1 MFLLSENYDIFKKYL
16 DLIFGGFMQ
25 ITLFEAASAGN
36 HSMAKFGE
44 PVEFHTLGE
53 LISIVEKFAYSPA
66 IFKNNARSKEN
77 FISCDIIGLDFDGG
91 CSIVDIIERTEQ
103 LGFTA
108 LLSTTKSH
116 RVEKNGI
123 TSDRFRVLFPLKDTI
138 KDSAIFE
145 ATWVR
150 LYKLYPE
157 ADKACKNCDRY
168 FAPSMQYKYINGVW
182 LEPSIPTT
190 APATPIAPSNKTNG
204 LPISENLTLTRD
216 TTHFMAN
223 AHTGLPGEFNST
235 LNKAS
240 YAIARSGMPRHL
252 ASALLQAAS
261 PGDFDATDEKTFNSG
276 FDAGLVKGIVN
287 TKTAASK
294 GDALEDVYHLINAEF
309 DGSYICLEDEQGRRS
324 QILQISQNNVV
335 KRTSRE
341 KLSMEIG
348 RLLLNRI
355 GKFYDT
361 AKCDKF
367 ADMWIQY
374 SASIT
379 KLPEIVTT
387 AGSNEYSYHKLD
399 VVPEPGDHPIFTE
412 FLERTTN
419 SRALCAFI
427 WSLFEESANL
437 QQYVWLYG
445 DGGNGKSSLG
455 DFLARLLGPTYMSK
469 NASNAYNNKH
479 FSSSLV
485 GKRLAVFEDSNSVKF
500 VQSGTFK
507 EITGGGQIE
516 VEAKYEPSYSTRL
529 SCKFL
534 FLSNYEP
541 EISTKS
547 ADLRRLILCHVGA
560 ISGPMNHNYINNLW
574 SERASILS
582 TCRDI
587 YHELCDGG
595 YIQIEEHAMARSA
608 SDSEIAQAALFSEYL
623 QVGGE
628 IYSMDLYQTIRGS
641 LKSHGLKFSQ
651 MKDWLIRT
659 KCVTVGEVDGKTL
672 YYGISKL

>member
-1 MFLLSENYDIFKKYL
+1 MK
-16 DLIFGGFMQ
+16 
-25 ITLFEAASAGN
+25 ITLFKAASAGN
-36 HSMAKFGE
+36 HAMAKFGE
-44 PVEFHTLGE
+44 LYEF
-53 LISIVEKFAYSPA
+53 SDIVELQAVIAEFAYSPA
-66 IFKNNARSKEN
+66 IFKNNVRSKEN
-77 FISCDIIGLDFDGG
+77 FISCDVIGLDFDGG
-91 CSIVDIIERTEQ
+91 SNIDDIVERTEQ
-103 LGFTA
+103 LGFAA
-108 LLSTTKSH
+108 LISTTKSH
-116 RVEKNGI
+116 NILKHGI
-123 TSDRFRVLFPLKDTI
+123 VADRFRVIFPLSQCINDAT
-138 KDSAIFE
+138 IFE
-145 ATWVR
+145 ATWTR
-150 LYKLYPE
+150 LFKLYPE

-168 FAPSMQYKYINGVW
+168 FAPSKPYKFMAGIE
-182 LEPSIPTT
+182 LTPSIP
-190 APATPIAPSNKTNG
+190 AIAPITAIAPLNKINN
-204 LPISENLTLTRD
+204 LSIAENLTLTRD
-216 TTHFMAN
+216 TTQFMAN
-223 AHTGLPGEFNST
+223 AHTGLPGEFNSC
-235 LNKAS
+235 LNKAA
-240 YAIARSGMPRHL
+240 YAIARSGIPRHL

-261 PGDFDATDEKTFNSG
+261 PADFDASDEKTFNSG
-276 FDAGLVKGIVN
+276 FDAGLIKGIVN
-287 TKTAASK
+287 TKTVASK

-324 QILQISQNNVV
+324 QILQVLQNNVV
-335 KRTSRE
+335 KRTSKE
-341 KLSMEIG
+341 KLSMGIG

-374 SASIT
+374 SEAVT

-387 AGSNEYSYHKLD
+387 ADSSEYSYHKLD
-399 VVPEPGDHPIFTE
+399 VVPESGEHPIFSE
-412 FLERTTN
+412 FLNRTTN

-437 QQYVWLYG
+437 QQYVWLHG

-541 EISTKS
+541 EISSQK
-547 ADLRRLILCHVGA
+547 ADLRRLILCHVDK
-560 ISGPMNHNYINNLW
+560 ISGPMNHNYIDNLW
-574 SERASILS
+574 SERAAILS
-582 TCRDI
+582 TCKDA
-587 YHELCDGG
+587 YHELCGGG
-595 YIQIEEHAMARSA
+595 YIRVNAEDMENIA
-608 SDSEIAQAALFSEYL
+608 SDSEIAQQVVYTEYL
-623 QVGGE
+623 QDGGE
-628 IYSMDLYQTIRGS
+628 IGSQDLFNLVKGGLR
-641 LKSHGLKFSQ
+641 SHGLKFPQ
-651 MKDWLIRT
+651 FKNWLKRE
-659 KCVTVGEVDGKTL
+659 KCVKVYTKERKVFFKGV
-672 YYGISKL
+672 SKL

>member
-1 MFLLSENYDIFKKYL
+1 
-16 DLIFGGFMQ
+16 MQ
-25 ITLFEAASAGN
+25 ITLFKAASSGN
-36 HSMAKFGE
+36 HAMAKFGE
-44 PVEFHTLGE
+44 VAEIHSMQALQAVIAE
-53 LISIVEKFAYSPA
+53 FAYSPA
-66 IFKNNARSKEN
+66 IFKNNVRAKEN
-77 FISCDIIGLDFDGG
+77 FQRCDIIGLDFDGG
-91 CSIVDIIERTEQ
+91 CSIDDIVERTEQ

-108 LLSTTKSH
+108 LISATKSH
-116 RVEKNGI
+116 NILKHGI
-123 TSDRFRVLFPLKDTI
+123 MADRFRVILPLSQCITDP
-138 KDSAIFE
+138 AIFE
-145 ATWVR
+145 ATWAR
-150 LYKLYPE
+150 LFKLYPE

-168 FAPSMQYKYINGVW
+168 FAPSKPYKEITGIA
-182 LEPSIPTT
+182 LTPSIPVI
-190 APATPIAPSNKTNG
+190 APIAPIAPSSKINNLTVA
-204 LPISENLTLTRD
+204 ENLTLTRD
-216 TTHFMAN
+216 TTQFMAS
-223 AHTGLPGEFNST
+223 AHTGLPGEFNSM
-235 LNKAS
+235 LNKAAYS
-240 YAIARSGMPRHL
+240 IARSGMPRHL

-261 PGDFDATDEKTFNSG
+261 PGDFDSSDEKTFNSG
-276 FDAGLVKGIVN
+276 FDAGLIKGIIN
-287 TKTAASK
+287 TKTVASK

-309 DGSYICLEDEQGRRS
+309 DGSYISLEDEQGRRS

-335 KRTSRE
+335 KRISKD

-367 ADMWIQY
+367 ADMWVQY
-374 SASIT
+374 SESVT

-387 AGSNEYSYHKLD
+387 GDSSAYAYHKLD
-399 VVPEPGDHPIFTE
+399 VLPEPGEHSIFSE
-412 FLERTTN
+412 FLARTTN

-560 ISGPMNHNYINNLW
+560 ISGAMNHNYIHNLW
-574 SERASILS
+574 EERAAILS
-582 TCRDI
+582 TCRDA
-587 YHELCDGG
+587 YYELCDGG
-595 YIQIEEHAMARSA
+595 YIQVERQDMLNNAEDA
-608 SDSEIAQAALFSEYL
+608 EIAQTALFSEYL
-623 QVGGE
+623 QIGGE
-628 IYSMDLYQTIRGS
+628 IYSMDLYQTIRGG
-641 LKSHGLKFSQ
+641 LKSHGLKFGQ
-651 MKDWLIRT
+651 FKEWLIRT
-659 KCVTVGEVDGKTL
+659 KRVTFINEDGKTI
-672 YYGISKL
+672 YKGISKL